1 MQDYPSLGHIN
12 HVARAHSVNVIWAVT
27 SSHLSLYQGL
37 TKLMTASVAGEIS
50 SDSSNV
56 VELIQELYG
65 KITTTVRVE
74 DNSPESVSIHYMS
87 SCNKKH
93 TKRRK
98 RCRDIPLGTSV
109 EFTAHI
115 TLKSC
120 SQENQVFTISPVGME
135 DNFVVEVEPVCDCD
149 CNIEGS
155 EGYEYTSEYC
165 NYQGNTVCGECQCFD
180 RPEQGDKFFG
190 QHCEC
195 SGNHTNPLNPE
206 STCR

>member
-12 HVARAHSVNVIWAVT
+12 HVAREHSVNVIWAVT

-74 DNSPESVSIHYMS
+74 DNSSESVSIHYMS
-87 SCNKKH
+87 SFNKKH

-120 SQENQVFTISPVGME
+120 SQENQVVTISPVGME
-135 DNFVVEVEPVCDCD
+135 DKFVVEVEPVCDCD
-149 CNIEGS
+149 CN
-155 EGYEYTSEYC
+155 
-165 NYQGNTVCGECQCFD
+165 YQGNTICGECQCFD

-190 QHCEC
+190 PHCEC